1 MELGPI
7 WRALTRN
14 KAGSVLIGLQI
25 AVTMAIMINAVAIM
39 QERTRDMGR
48 PSGTDE
54 ANIIT
59 LSSTAFVPDVD
70 MRSLIDEDL
79 AAIRALPGIVDAIA
93 TNSFPLRQGG
103 SARSFQTEPGTGKE
117 TTTGAVYFSD
127 EHAINAFGTN
137 LIDGA
142 NFAPNQVI
150 WAEEDSNDWPGSVIV
165 TKAFAKAIFPDVT
178 GSFVGRTIFV
188 DDTKPVQIAG
198 VIDTLQAPWR
208 NWGELEHALIV
219 PQRRIGQ
226 FQRYVVRTEPGQRD
240 RLVAEV
246 EELLATSNKYRIIQ
260 AVQTMEEVRRQS
272 YLSDSAMIKMLG
284 FIVTLLIIITG
295 LGIVGLASFNVSRRT
310 RQIGIRRALGA
321 TKTQVVNHFQLENLL
336 VSGAGIVLGAALAI
350 GLNLYMVNAFSL
362 EPMAWYVVPAAML
375 AMWLVGQLAVLGPAR
390 RASQVSPAI
399 ATRSG

>member
-1 MELGPI
+1 
-7 WRALTRN
+7 
-14 KAGSVLIGLQI
+14 
-25 AVTMAIMINAVAIM
+25 
-39 QERTRDMGR
+39 
-48 PSGTDE
+48 
-54 ANIIT
+54 
-59 LSSTAFVPDVD
+59 
-70 MRSLIDEDL
+70 
-79 AAIRALPGIVDAIA
+79 
-93 TNSFPLRQGG
+93 
-103 SARSFQTEPGTGKE
+103 
-117 TTTGAVYFSD
+117 
-127 EHAINAFGTN
+127 
-137 LIDGA
+137 
-142 NFAPNQVI
+142 
-150 WAEEDSNDWPGSVIV
+150 
-165 TKAFAKAIFPDVT
+165 
-178 GSFVGRTIFV
+178 
-188 DDTKPVQIAG
+188 
-198 VIDTLQAPWR
+198 
-208 NWGELEHALIV
+208 LIV